1 MGGFLILVALNME
14 RVLKDLLW
22 FGQEKANERM
32 VPLISLLGTLS
43 PVLRNRYFLYPH
55 DARWVDN
62 GVQGDVITALRSPA
76 SITEWA
82 IGVWKALEM
91 VPDALQSLQML
102 ATMGDEGICLMLDF
116 LEGMGLVPC
125 TSPGQACTHQGCG
138 NPALMPTSNGALCAA
153 HYKVWVR
160 GGFESEAEK
169 TVDLPDVTLE
179 LPSEPTGWDIAR
191 RAAEELV
198 RASDYGPI
206 VQVKGLDRAT
216 VLVSVLE
223 RSGKSSSVT
232 LPHERWVEFLAS
244 VIRSIS

>member
-1 MGGFLILVALNME
+1 MGSFLILVALNME
-14 RVLKDLLW
+14 RVLRDLLW
-22 FGQEKANERM
+22 FGRAKANERM

-43 PVLRNRYFLYPH
+43 PVLRNRHFLYPR
-55 DARWVDN
+55 DAQWVDN
-62 GVQGDVITALRSPA
+62 GAVGDVITALRSPA
-76 SITEWA
+76 LITDWA

-91 VPDALQSLQML
+91 VPDALQSLQTL

-116 LEGMGLVPC
+116 LEGVGLVPC
-125 TSPGQACTHQGCG
+125 TSPGASCTHQGCG

-169 TVDLPDVTLE
+169 TVDLPNVTLE
-179 LPSEPTGWDIAR
+179 QPTEPAGWDIGR

-198 RASDYGPI
+198 RASDYGPTI
-206 VQVKGLDRAT
+206 QVKGISHRT
-216 VLVSVLE
+216 VMVTILE
-223 RSGKSSSVT
+223 RSGKSASVT
-232 LPHERWVEFLAS
+232 LPHETWVEFLTS